1 MSITPEQKLVIMR
14 IAAKFASLG
23 HDLTFVEPVTTG
35 PIVTTYRFAPKINS
49 KLTQI
54 TSLSEDL
61 AMFLSVES
69 VVIRRL
75 PGEAYIGVTVPNAT
89 RVIPL
94 WRDNLSD
101 PATPG
106 IPLNLG
112 VDEHGKRFINDLTAL
127 PHLLVAG
134 STGSGKSVMLR
145 SLVTSLAFWSDPSE
159 IKLVLS
165 DTKQVEYTVLEHDSH
180 LWYPR
185 CTTTMETLQAMDG
198 LIQEMERRLKS
209 LAQHGVMNIHQLTPG
224 RRPPYIVLVIDELAD
239 FMGKSADKEVSKL
252 ATAKLGLIVQR
263 SRATGVHVIAATQR
277 PSVDVVTGTVKSNF
291 PARLSFRLPTEA
303 DSRTILGHSGAENLL
318 SVGDCWYQSPLAP
331 QTRRLHSYYATLQDI
346 TQCLELA
353 NSSLLPRGS
362 LWKTPASVN

>member
-1 MSITPEQKLVIMR
+1 
-14 IAAKFASLG
+14 
-23 HDLTFVEPVTTG
+23 
-35 PIVTTYRFAPKINS
+35 
-49 KLTQI
+49 
-54 TSLSEDL
+54 
-61 AMFLSVES
+61 
-69 VVIRRL
+69 
-75 PGEAYIGVTVPNAT
+75 
-89 RVIPL
+89 
-94 WRDNLSD
+94 
-101 PATPG
+101 
-106 IPLNLG
+106 
-112 VDEHGKRFINDLTAL
+112 
-127 PHLLVAG
+127 
-134 STGSGKSVMLR
+134 
-145 SLVTSLAFWSDPSE
+145 
-159 IKLVLS
+159 
-165 DTKQVEYTVLEHDSH
+165 
-180 LWYPR
+180 
-185 CTTTMETLQAMDG
+185 METLQAMDG